1 MCYTIW
7 TLKIPSS
14 ALQKVQNV
22 KGKGKEEKV
31 KTQEEAY
38 LIVNYIL

>member
-7 TLKIPSS
+7 TLQIPSS
-14 ALQKVQNV
+14 ALQNV

-38 LIVNYIL
+38 LIVNYVL